1 MTAKTKHTLKLL
13 FGNLVNNNIAIE
25 GAKTLPWWVATIM
38 FVLGSFLPVIPIMVN
53 ASKTKGQDFVSSS
66 TIYSYDQALVSC
78 GVELKTESLYDFKVE
93 DQQLIGYH
101 RENVTDDFVKMEQT
115 WVEEKDLTPV
125 ATYNSVFEG
134 KTQRLLNVYYTDRP
148 VSGKVN
154 SVSTLIKSI
163 QSQKYVLGTDTI
175 YNSETHP
182 DVDAKKGVYIP
193 SYIIL
198 YRTGLYSTIY
208 KVNTTSASTST
219 YSGLDWKH
227 ADFTNLLDQ
236 VTTVEGKEIN
246 VLDASYVSASF
257 ANWKAIFNDAYLN
270 QRVKT
275 FWINSGMYYGIYL
288 VLGVFMGLMIF
299 LLTRG
304 KANPNRG
311 LTFWITRKIYW
322 ICCVAPAV
330 LAMIVSFFW
339 SAAAGLGFIVLF
351 GLRIMWLSMR
361 ALSPQQQ
368 A

>member
-1 MTAKTKHTLKLL
+1 MTAKTKNTLRLL
-13 FGNLVNNNIAIE
+13 FGNLVNNGIAIE

-53 ASKTKGQDFVSSS
+53 ASKTQGQDFVSGK
-66 TIYSYDQALVSC
+66 TYSYDQALVSC
-78 GVELKTESLYDFKVE
+78 GVTLKTESLYDFKVE
-93 DQQLIGYH
+93 NNELIGYH
-101 RENVTDDFVKMEQT
+101 RENTTDDFVKMTST
-115 WVEEKDLTPV
+115 WTEEADLTPV

-134 KTQRLLNVYYTDRP
+134 KTQRVLNVYYTDRP
-148 VSGKVN
+148 TSGKVN
-154 SVSTLIKSI
+154 SVSALMKSI
-163 QSQKYVLGTDTI
+163 QAQKYVLGTDEI
-175 YNSETHP
+175 YNSEVHTE
-182 DVDAKKGVYIP
+182 VDAKKGVYIP
-193 SYIIL
+193 SYLLL
-198 YRTGLYSTIY
+198 YKQGLYSVIY
-208 KVNTTSASTST
+208 KVNTTTGSTST

-227 ADFTNLLDQ
+227 ADFENLLDK

-246 VLDASYVSASF
+246 VNDKTYVDASF
-257 ANWKAIFNDAYLN
+257 ANWKAVFNDAYIN

-311 LTFWITRKIYW
+311 LTFWITTKISW
-322 ICCVAPAV
+322 ICCIAPAL
-330 LAMIVSFFW
+330 LAMAVGFFW
-339 SAAAGLGFIVLF
+339 SAAAGLAFIVLF

-361 ALSPQQQ
+361 KLSPTQQ